1 MSTFLDQWG
10 TFLGQL
16 VGFGVIVWLVVRY
29 VVPPVRRMMTARQET
44 VRQQLKDSAAA
55 ADRLEEASQAH
66 SKAVEDA
73 KSEAKQVVE
82 EAKAD
87 AVRIGEQL
95 QAQAEI
101 DAERIKVQGARQ
113 VELLRGQL
121 TRQLRLELGHESVRQ
136 AGELVR
142 NYVADPAQQSATV
155 DRLLDELDAMAPA
168 AADVEYPL
176 TVKMRSASRHALA
189 DLSDRFATLAKSLDS
204 QALSTVSGELVSV
217 AKMLDREIVL
227 TRYLSMPAED
237 AAPRVRLIERLVSG
251 KVGDATLEVLRAAVS
266 ERWSA
271 NSDLVDAIEHVSR
284 QALLE
289 AAEREDQVDEVE
301 DQLFRFSRILDAQP
315 RLGILLGDYA
325 APADGRIALLR
336 KVLGSSSGSVNKT
349 AVALLSQTVELLRG
363 EPAEE
368 AMKFL
373 AEVAV
378 ARRGEVVAQVGA
390 AAELSDAQRTRLTEV
405 LSRIYRHPVTV
416 QLEIHPE
423 LLGGLLISVGD
434 EVVDGTLSSRL
445 AAAKAQLPD

>member
-1 MSTFLDQWG
+1 MA

-16 VGFGVIVWLVVRY
+16 LGFAVIVWLVWRY
-29 VVPPVRRMMTARQET
+29 VAPPVRRLMAARQDT
-44 VRQQLKDSAAA
+44 VRQQLADSAAA
-55 ADRLEEASQAH
+55 AERVKEASKAH
-66 SKAVEDA
+66 EKAVEEA
-73 KSEAKQVVE
+73 KVEAKQVVE

-87 AVRIGEQL
+87 AERIAEQL

-113 VELLRGQL
+113 VELLRAQL

-155 DRLLDELDAMAPA
+155 DRFLDELDEMAPA

-176 TVKMRSASRHALA
+176 MAKMRSASRYALA
-189 DLSDRFATLAKSLDS
+189 DLSDRFSTIAKSLDNR
-204 QALSTVSGELVSV
+204 ALSTVSAELVSV
-217 AKMLDREIVL
+217 AKMLEREMVV
-227 TRYLSMPAED
+227 TRYLTVPAED
-237 AAPRVRLIERLVSG
+237 AAPRVRLLERLVSG
-251 KVGDATLEVLRAAVS
+251 EVADPTLDVLRAAVS

-271 NSDLVDAIEHVSR
+271 NADLVDAIEHVSR

-289 AAEREDQVDEVE
+289 VAEREDQVDEVE
-301 DQLFRFSRILDAQP
+301 EQLFRFSRILDAQP
-315 RLGILLGDYA
+315 RLGILLGDYS
-325 APADGRIALLR
+325 APAEGRIALLS
-336 KVLGSSSGSVNKT
+336 KVLDSSSGSVNKI
-349 AVALLSQTVELLRG
+349 AIALLSQTVELLRG

-405 LSRIYRHPVTV
+405 LSRIYGHPVTV
-416 QLEIHPE
+416 QLEIDPE

-445 AAAKAQLPD
+445 ATAEAQLPD